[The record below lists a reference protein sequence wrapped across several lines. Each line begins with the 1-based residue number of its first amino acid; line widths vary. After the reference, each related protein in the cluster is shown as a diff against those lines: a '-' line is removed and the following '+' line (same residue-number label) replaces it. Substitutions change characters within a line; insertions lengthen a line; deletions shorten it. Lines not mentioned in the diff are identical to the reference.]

1 MRERLKSKKQKI
13 VLIFSLWSIVCLC
26 PLGYGLWSSPCFAQ
40 DDNLI
45 PVIKFKD
52 ADIKIVLQSIAQ
64 KATRDGAKVNIVV
77 SPNVEGLVSVSLEN
91 VDWLST
97 LEAVLKPYDYSYEW
111 IGDTILLVDTTEKI
125 SEREA
130 LAKEREEIEPSR
142 TRVFKLK
149 FIDANDAKKAIEPIL
164 SPVGRVSVLEITGQ
178 AGWEFGTDIT
188 KRSRSKEGKVSRTK
202 TLIVS
207 DISKKLGEVDSL
219 LKKIDIMPKQIMIK
233 TRIMEVSK
241 DTLKDFGFDWGTG
254 TGGASSSTLTFINAN
269 TSGSKTMAGHSLS
282 DQGITPSLFGPKTTG
297 LTTTNTGLK
306 LAFRKLTGNQFEAII
321 HALEEDSRTNTLS
334 APILLTLDG
343 QEASILVGQKY
354 PIIKTEISTETN
366 TVTGGSL
373 DYYQDIGIQVN
384 VVPQICGENNGYIN
398 MIIHPAVTSRLSD
411 VPVISGETT
420 LVNYPWLTSRETE
433 TQVIVKD
440 GETIV
445 IGGLLKDVK
454 AKQVIG
460 VPVLK
465 DLPLIGRL
473 FRRDT
478 YDTEKI
484 DLLIF
489 ITAKIAEPGKLMPVN
504 IVDTEKFIS
513 KFGKPK

>member
-1 MRERLKSKKQKI
+1 MKHSGKRI
-13 VLIFSLWSIVCLC
+13 VLVFLLTFFSFCFLYCSFAEDS
-26 PLGYGLWSSPCFAQ
+26 GLIST
-40 DDNLI
+40 
-45 PVIKFKD
+45 IKFKD
-52 ADIKIVLQSIAQ
+52 ADIRVVLESIAQ
-64 KATRDGAKVNIVV
+64 KATRDGKKVNIVV
-77 SPNVEGLVSVSLEN
+77 SPNVEGLVSVNLEN

-97 LEAVLKPYDYSYEW
+97 LDAVLRPYDYNYEW
-111 IGDTILLVDTTEKI
+111 ISETILLVDTTEKI
-125 SEREA
+125 SAREV
-130 LAKEREEIEPSR
+130 LAKEREGIEPAR
-142 TRVFKLK
+142 TRVFTLK
-149 FIDANDAKKAIEPIL
+149 FIDANDARKAIEPML
-164 SPVGRVSVLEITGQ
+164 SSVGRISVLQLTGQ

-188 KRSRSKEGKVSRTK
+188 KRARVEDAKASRTK
-202 TLIVS
+202 VLIVS
-207 DISKKLGEVDSL
+207 DIAKKLDEISVLVES
-219 LKKIDIMPKQIMIK
+219 IDVMPKQIMIK
-233 TRIMEVSK
+233 TRIMEVNK

-254 TGGASSSTLTFINAN
+254 TEGASDSTLSFIDVNS
-269 TSGSKTMAGHSLS
+269 SGSQSIAGHILS
-282 DQGITPSLFGPKTTG
+282 DRGITPSLFGPTTTG
-297 LTTTNTGLK
+297 LTTANTGLK

-334 APILLTLDG
+334 APIILTLDG

-384 VVPQICGENNGYIN
+384 VVPQICGENNDYIS
-398 MIIHPAVTSRLSD
+398 MIIHPAVTSRLSEVTVSSD
-411 VPVISGETT
+411 AGT
-420 LVNYPWLTSRETE
+420 LVSYPWLTSRETE

-460 VPVLK
+460 IPLLK
-465 DLPLIGRL
+465 DLPWFGRF

-484 DLLIF
+484 DLMIF
-489 ITAKIAEPGKLMPVN
+489 ITAKIAEPGKLMPIN
-504 IVDTEKFIS
+504 IVDSEKFIS

>member
-1 MRERLKSKKQKI
+1 MITQIKERLHRSKKVKL
-13 VLIFSLWSIVCLC
+13 VLLLACFSFCFFSL
-26 PLGYGLWSSPCFAQ
+26 GFAA
-40 DDNLI
+40 DEDELI

-52 ADIKIVLQSIAQ
+52 ADIRVVLQSIAQ
-64 KATRDGAKVNIVV
+64 KATRDGDKVNIVV

-91 VDWLST
+91 VDWFST
-97 LEAVLKPYDYSYEW
+97 LEAVLRPYDYSYEW
-111 IGDTILLVDTTEKI
+111 VGETILLVDTTEKI

-149 FIDANDAKKAIEPIL
+149 FIDANDAKNTIEPML
-164 SPVGRVSVLEITGQ
+164 SPIGRVSVLEVTGQ
-178 AGWEFGTDIT
+178 AGWEFGSDIT
-188 KRSRSKEGKVSRTK
+188 KRARSKEGKVSRTK

-207 DISKKLGEVDSL
+207 DISKKLDEIDSL
-219 LKKIDIMPKQIMIK
+219 IKRIDVMPMQILIK

-241 DTLKDFGFDWGTG
+241 DTLVDFGFDWGTG
-254 TGGASSSTLTFINAN
+254 TGASSTTLDFINSSS
-269 TSGSKTMAGHSLS
+269 SGSQTIAGHTLS

-306 LAFRKLTGNQFEAII
+306 LAFRKITGDQFEAII

-334 APILLTLDG
+334 APIILTLDS

-384 VVPQICGENNGYIN
+384 VVPQICGENNEYIN
-398 MIIHPAVTSRLSD
+398 MIIHPAVTSKLSD
-411 VPVISGETT
+411 VSVTSGDNT
-420 LVNYPWLTSRETE
+420 LVSYPWLTSRETE
-433 TQVIVKD
+433 TQVMVKD

-460 VPVLK
+460 VPILK
-465 DLPLIGRL
+465 DLPLIGRF

-489 ITAKIAEPGKLMPVN
+489 ITAKIVEPGKIMPVSV
-504 IVDTEKFIS
+504 VDSEKFIS
-513 KFGKPK
+513 RFGELE